1 MQASICSTVHSLCS
15 NYRLTSMVINPNTL
29 AAQVTGVPA
38 SVFGTLLMHAII
50 TTAGGEK
57 ADEQVADKIV
67 QVTRPVL

>member
-1 MQASICSTVHSLCS
+1 
-15 NYRLTSMVINPNTL
+15 MVINPNTL